1 MENSYQS
8 IDINK
13 MDEKQS
19 LYVIW
24 QMLNKA
30 QSKGI
35 YTIDESCA
43 IKAAIQKI
51 TQTLEKSVDKESKD

>member
-1 MENSYQS
+1 MESNNQS

-19 LYVIW
+19 LYIVW

-30 QSKGI
+30 QAKGV
-35 YTIDESCA
+35 YTIDEACA

-51 TQTLEKSVDKESKD
+51 TNILEKDLQSE